1 MSFKDGSGGHL
12 NDEDGSTTII
22 SSSSVGPDAEHGPE
36 PENTAF
42 ANQPAGL
49 EADHPRPTKKTS
61 KKSKPRKKKDPS
73 APKRPLSA

>member
-12 NDEDGSTTII
+12 NDEDVSTTII
-22 SSSSVGPDAEHGPE
+22 SSSSDAPPKPE
-36 PENTAF
+36 ITTF
-42 ANQPAGL
+42 
-49 EADHPRPTKKTS
+49 EADPRPTKKAS